1 MTIIFT
7 KKDRSMCIRSNISLA
22 SKWFAAVFILAF
34 ILISHAGANAADKTK
49 TLVFFHDESS
59 AHSIKLQPV
68 WENFT
73 VSCKTDMTL
82 IKISRNSSEGD
93 KWLKKY
99 DVQGFPTIMLLD
111 ASNKK
116 VDEFEG
122 PRTKRALCK
131 YVQQNG

>member
-1 MTIIFT
+1 
-7 KKDRSMCIRSNISLA
+7 MCIRSNISLA

-34 ILISHAGANAADKTK
+34 ILISHASANAFDKTK

-59 AHSIKLQPV
+59 AYSKKFEPV
-68 WENFT
+68 WENFKN
-73 VSCKTDMTL
+73 SCKTDMTL
-82 IKISRNSSEGD
+82 IKISRNS

>member
-1 MTIIFT
+1 MTTIFT
-7 KKDRSMCIRSNISLA
+7 KKNRPMCIRSNISLA

-34 ILISHAGANAADKTK
+34 ILISHASANARDKTK

-59 AHSIKLQPV
+59 PYSATFEPV

-73 VSCKTDMTL
+73 NSCKTDMTL

-116 VDEFEG
+116 VEKFEG
-122 PRTKRALCK
+122 SRTKKALCK
-131 YVQQNG
+131 YVKQNG